1 MFKLKRTCN
10 FAEIIT
16 LRAIALKQI
25 FRTLKTSIRRGRD
38 HNATSYSTE
47 TELDTGEGKSVTSSR
62 DHNATSYSTETRH
75 VEAQEL
81 PPSAEIITLR
91 AIALKHCHR
100 GGFFFRFEAEI
111 ITLRAIALKLEDAA
125 NLDECLLAEI
135 ITLRAIALKPF
146 VDASTNIGVNG
157 RDHNATSYSTET
169 VGRALRTASR
179 CRRDHNATSYSTET
193 VPKGRFTETG
203 CRQQRS

>member
-91 AIALKHCHR
+91 AIALK
-100 GGFFFRFEAEI
+100 
-111 ITLRAIALKLEDAA
+111 
-125 NLDECLLAEI
+125 
-135 ITLRAIALKPF
+135 PF

-169 VGRALRTASR
+169 RRALAR
-179 CRRDHNATSYSTET
+179 SY
-193 VPKGRFTETG
+193 
-203 CRQQRS
+203 